1 MMEQEL
7 SHLRHMFDS
16 FPEPVF
22 CFQGLHIY
30 YINPAGELS
39 FPIQEGS
46 FSDQLI
52 SLFPEQ
58 DEPVYISL
66 EFGVFYAT
74 IASMPYGRIVVLR
87 PDSRNSAPPDYFNV
101 PAHLRNHLTNLTA
114 AMEQISRHLGQE
126 HKTAEYSSFLT
137 IQNQAIHRIL
147 RLIRQM
153 ELSSDDW
160 ESEYPMG
167 IVDFAELC
175 RTLANEVSSYNKD
188 TNFQFIYKSDVSSLP
203 LSGNRGLLE
212 QLTLSILSNGIKSA
226 GPGGTVELILSRQ
239 KNRAVLS
246 TWDSGPGI
254 PEHRLLDLFS
264 QKPSVDLPLPKDG
277 VGLDLWIAQRIISFH
292 SGVIMAGNHPQTGAE
307 FTISLPIEPPKHLLF
322 QSNDQ
327 SFQSEGF
334 SSVLIGLA
342 DVLPRDAFSLVAEL

>member
-1 MMEQEL
+1 MEQEL
-7 SHLRHMFDS
+7 SHLRHIFDS
-16 FPEPVF
+16 FPEPVL

-46 FSDQLI
+46 FSDQLL

-74 IASMPYGRIVVLR
+74 IASMPYGRLVVLR
-87 PDSRNSAPPDYFNV
+87 PDNRNSASPDYFNV

-114 AMEQISRHLGQE
+114 AMDQISRRLAQE
-126 HKTAEYSSFLT
+126 HKTADYAPFLT

-153 ELSSDDW
+153 ELSSNDW
-160 ESEYPMG
+160 ESEYPIG

-175 RTLANEVSSYNKD
+175 RTLADEVSAHNKGAS
-188 TNFQFIYKSDVSSLP
+188 FQFIYKSDISSLP

-212 QLTLSILSNGIKSA
+212 QLILSILSNGIKSA
-226 GPGGTVELILSRQ
+226 GPGGTVELSLSRQ
-239 KNRAVLS
+239 KNRVILS

-254 PEHRLLDLFS
+254 PEHRLLHLFS
-264 QKPSVDLPLPKDG
+264 PKTSVDLPLPEDG

-292 SGVIMAGNHPQTGAE
+292 HGVIMAGNHPQTGAE
-307 FTISLPIEPPKHLLF
+307 FTISLPITPPSHLMFQSKDHLF
-322 QSNDQ
+322 QG
-327 SFQSEGF
+327 EGF
-334 SSVLIGLA
+334 SPVLVGLA
-342 DVLPRDAFSLVAEL
+342 DVLPSGSFALVME